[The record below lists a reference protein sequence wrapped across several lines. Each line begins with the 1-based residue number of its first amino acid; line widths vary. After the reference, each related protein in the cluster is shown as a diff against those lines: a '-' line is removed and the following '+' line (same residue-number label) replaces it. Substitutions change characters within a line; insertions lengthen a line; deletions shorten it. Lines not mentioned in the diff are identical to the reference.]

1 MPTSNAAINAAAGG
15 GPGPLYEAASF
26 FVVTFAELAVLFVL
40 ISLAVAWLRQ
50 RLPAERIQAMLAGRS
65 GYLAA
70 VGLGAV
76 TPFCS
81 CSTLPMLTGLLQAR
95 AAFGPAMAF
104 LLTSPLLNPYV
115 VALFW
120 LVFGAQVMLVYTL
133 VVLATAIGAGVL
145 LDRLGFERYVTLPEP
160 AARACTAGA
169 RPAWRELGAE
179 ALGQLRQFLPHL
191 LLGVAVGAVVH
202 GYVPES
208 LIARLAGEPAWW
220 LVPVAALSGVLLYL
234 RASTMIPVA
243 ASLVAKGAS
252 LGPVLALTVGGAGAS
267 LPEMIMLKR
276 LFRWPLLA
284 AFIVVVLGTACL
296 TGYGLM
302 ALDWSR
308 A

>member
-1 MPTSNAAINAAAGG
+1 MSTITSNLTASD
-15 GPGPLYEAASF
+15 PLIDALQF
-26 FVVTFAELAVLFVL
+26 FVVVFTELTVLFVL

-50 RLPAERIQAMLAGRS
+50 RLPAERVQALLAGRR

-70 VGLGAV
+70 VGLGAI

-120 LVFGAQVMLVYTL
+120 LVFGAQIMLIYAL
-133 VVLATAIGAGVL
+133 IVLITAIGAGL
-145 LDRLGFERYVTLPEP
+145 LLQRLRFDRFLTLPE
-160 AARACTAGA
+160 ASAQRG
-169 RPAWRELGAE
+169 GAE
-179 ALGQLRQFLPHL
+179 ARPDWRKLCAEAFGQLRQFLPHL
-191 LLGVAVGAVVH
+191 LLGVAVGAAVH
-202 GYVPES
+202 GYVPET

-220 LVPVAALSGVLLYL
+220 LVPVAALAGILLYV
-234 RASTMIPVA
+234 RASTMIPLA

-276 LFRWPLLA
+276 LFRWPLLL
-284 AFIVVVLGTACL
+284 AFVLVVLGTACL

-302 ALDWSR
+302 ALEMSR
-308 A
+308 I

>member
-1 MPTSNAAINAAAGG
+1 MSTSNPAIESAAGTS
-15 GPGPLYEAASF
+15 PLYEAVSF
-26 FVVTFAELAVLFVL
+26 FVFTFAELAVLFVL

-50 RLPAERIQAMLAGRS
+50 RLPAERIQSLLGGRS

-120 LVFGAQVMLVYTL
+120 LVFGPQVMLVYTL
-133 VVLATAIGAGVL
+133 VVLVTAIGAGL
-145 LDRLGFERYVTLPEP
+145 LLERLGFERYVTLPE
-160 AARACTAGA
+160 ASGKTCSSGT
-169 RPAWRELGAE
+169 RPGWRQFTGE

-191 LLGVAVGAVVH
+191 LLGVGVGSVVH

-220 LVPVAALSGVLLYL
+220 LVPAAALAGILLYL

-284 AFIVVVLGTACL
+284 AFILVVLGTACL
-296 TGYGLM
+296 TAFGLM